1 MAGVENIS
9 IRRLCMEN
17 TDLSDTDIKFIG
29 SMATGLK
36 TFANLADADIF
47 IDCPTKD
54 GDTIVVAE
62 ANPDYVES
70 SYKNTVV
77 GLLAKSKDEPAV
89 ARTLR
94 LGVATKQMKARTQ
107 ENTHVIQTVEPI
119 KNNNGRVIAVL
130 VQEKMADELQ
140 VSREHIHLSQDSSRL
155 VADAITHMAQK
166 EENWLT
172 DVIDEALVII
182 GKDGRVSAC
191 NSLAVALYKKLGY
204 EKDLLGQPYS
214 NVTQI
219 YPEMSN
225 VKEEKG
231 FVEFEVD
238 FAGVNLVIRRI
249 DINTDDTDFALII
262 KDVTEIKAREKELV
276 LKAVAVEEM
285 HHRVKNNLNTIA
297 SLLRLQS
304 RRTRDHEA
312 QKILHETM
320 NRILSI
326 AITHELL
333 SRVGVDNVSIQEVV
347 EQIRNNALRYSSEDL
362 SDMPIDVTVRGDNF
376 LVSSMVATH
385 VAMVVN
391 ELLQNSLN
399 HAFSPKEIFKNARQ
413 KAFVDVI
420 IRRGN
425 LYSSIEVCDNGVG
438 FDVTK
443 TNSNDTLGLGIVQ
456 TLVKERLE
464 GKLNIT
470 SSKDG
475 TAVIFD
481 FKNI

>member
-1 MAGVENIS
+1 M
-9 IRRLCMEN
+9 RR
-17 TDLSDTDIKFIG
+17 
-29 SMATGLK
+29 A
-36 TFANLADADIF
+36 AN
-47 IDCPTKD
+47 
-54 GDTIVVAE
+54 
-62 ANPDYVES
+62 
-70 SYKNTVV
+70 
-77 GLLAKSKDEPAV
+77 
-89 ARTLR
+89 
-94 LGVATKQMKARTQ
+94 
-107 ENTHVIQTVEPI
+107 
-119 KNNNGRVIAVL
+119 
-130 VQEKMADELQ
+130 
-140 VSREHIHLSQDSSRL
+140 
-155 VADAITHMAQK
+155 
-166 EENWLT
+166 
-172 DVIDEALVII
+172 
-182 GKDGRVSAC
+182 
-191 NSLAVALYKKLGY
+191 
-204 EKDLLGQPYS
+204 
-214 NVTQI
+214 
-219 YPEMSN
+219 
-225 VKEEKG
+225 
-231 FVEFEVD
+231 
-238 FAGVNLVIRRI
+238 
-249 DINTDDTDFALII
+249 
-262 KDVTEIKAREKELV
+262 EIKAREKELV

-362 SDMPIDVTVRGDNF
+362 SDMPIDVTVRGDDF

-443 TNSNDTLGLGIVQ
+443 TNDNDTLGLGIVQ